1 MKKHLSIL
9 LVCILV
15 FGLIATGC
23 GQKAAET
30 TTPATTA
37 PATTAAAAKTD
48 IVIALQGEPTSLDP
62 QFPDDGNMR
71 MVTWQVFEPL
81 FKIDAATL
89 EAAPCLASDYKV
101 IDDTNWQFTI
111 REGVKWHDGTA
122 FTAEDAAFSINRVID
137 PAFGSQIFSDFSTIK
152 GAKVGDDGK
161 SIIIT
166 TDGPDPILL
175 KRLTKLDMVQK
186 AFYEG
191 KKTEEVTKVAM
202 GCGPYVFK
210 SWEQGKSIEV
220 EAFADYWG
228 EKPAITKATF
238 RFIEEPVTRLS
249 ALKTGEINIAVNMY
263 PEYAADMP
271 KIFTEVGLETYWIRF
286 NQFSGV
292 MKDKNMRLAANYAVD
307 LQGLSDALFLG
318 YAAPC
323 QGQMGRKGYFGYNDS
338 LSDYG
343 YDPAKAAELLKAA
356 GYNGEKVQLLS
367 ERGRWLKDGE
377 LTEAIAAQLTEAGFT
392 IETKFVSWN
401 EWLDTL
407 FDKAKTPDMQYSS
420 TSNEFFDMDR
430 TYSALVASTGT
441 QAGLNNPEYD
451 AIITAARKEMD
462 VAKREAMYK
471 DLAAKLNA
479 DPFAIYLLVLNDLH
493 GGSENLNWAPR
504 QDSRVYVSELSFS

>member
-15 FGLIATGC
+15 FGLIAAGC
-23 GQKAAET
+23 GQKTEPAAT
-30 TTPATTA
+30 TTA
-37 PATTAAAAKTD
+37 PAATTPAAAKTD

-81 FKIDAATL
+81 FKIDAITL
-89 EAAPCLASDYKV
+89 EAAPCLAADYKV
-101 IDDTNWQFTI
+101 VDDSNWQFTI

-122 FTAEDAAFSINRVID
+122 FTAEDAAYSVNRVID
-137 PAFGSQIFSDFSTIK
+137 PAFGSQILSDFSTIK

-292 MKDKNMRLAANYAVD
+292 MKDKNMRLAANYAID

-338 LSDYG
+338 LADYG
-343 YDPAKAAELLKAA
+343 YDPAKAAELMKAA
-356 GYNGEKVQLLS
+356 GYNGEEVELLS

-377 LTEAIAAQLTEAGFT
+377 LTEAIAAQLTEAGFNVT
-392 IETKFVSWN
+392 TKFVSWN

-471 DLAAKLNA
+471 DLASKLHD
-479 DPFAIYLLVLNDLH
+479 DPFAMYLLVLNDLH

-504 QDSRVYVSELSFS
+504 QDSRVYVSELSFN

>member
-15 FGLIATGC
+15 FGLLAAGC
-23 GQKAAET
+23 GSKPASTA
-30 TTPATTA
+30 PATTA
-37 PATTAAAAKTD
+37 PATTAPAEAKTD
-48 IVIALQGEPTSLDP
+48 IVIALQGEPTTLDP

-71 MVTWQVFEPL
+71 VVTWQVFEPL

-89 EAAPCLASDYKV
+89 QAVPCLATEAKV
-101 IDDTNWQFTI
+101 VDDSTWQFPI
-111 REGVKWHDGTA
+111 REGVKWHDGTP
-122 FTAEDAAFSINRVID
+122 FTAEDAAYSINRIID
-137 PAFGSQIFSDFSTIK
+137 PAFGSQILSDVSTIT

-161 SIIIT
+161 SIIVST
-166 TDGPDPILL
+166 NGADPILL

-191 KKTEEVTKVAM
+191 KKTEEVTKLAM
-202 GCGPYVFK
+202 GTGPYVFK
-210 SWEQGKSIEV
+210 SWEQGKQIEV

-228 EKPAITKATF
+228 DKPVITKGTF
-238 RFIEEPVTRLS
+238 RFIEEPVTRLF
-249 ALKTGEINIAVNMY
+249 ALKTNEINVAVNMY

-271 KIFTEVGLETYWIRF
+271 KIFTEVGLETYWVRF
-286 NQFSGV
+286 NQFAGV
-292 MKDKNMRLAANYAVD
+292 MKDKNVRLAANYALD

-323 QGQMGRKGYFGYNDS
+323 QGQMGRAGYFGYNDS

-343 YDPAKAAELLKAA
+343 YDPAKAAELLKTA
-356 GYNGEKVQLLS
+356 GYNGEEVELLS

-377 LTEAIAAQLTEAGFT
+377 LTEAIAAQLAEAGFNVT
-392 IETKFVSWN
+392 TKFVSWN

-430 TYSALVASTGT
+430 TYSALVASSGT

-451 AIITAARKEMD
+451 KIIADARIEMD
-462 VAKREAMYK
+462 PVKREQMYK
-471 DLAAKLNA
+471 DLAAKLHD
-479 DPFAIYLLVLNDLH
+479 DPFAMYLLVLNDLH

-504 QDSRVYVSELSFS
+504 QDSRIYLSEMSFS

>member
-89 EAAPCLASDYKV
+89 EAAPCLAADYKV
-101 IDDTNWQFTI
+101 IDDSNWQFTI

-122 FTAEDAAFSINRVID
+122 FTAEDAAYSINRVID
-137 PAFGSQIFSDFSTIK
+137 PAFGSQILSDFTTIK

-202 GCGPYVFK
+202 GTGPYVFK
-210 SWEQGKSIEV
+210 SWEQGKSVVV

-228 EKPAITKATF
+228 AKPAITKATF

-271 KIFTEVGLETYWIRF
+271 KIFTEVGLETYWVRF

-323 QGQMGRKGYFGYNDS
+323 QGQMGRKGYFGFNDS
-338 LSDYG
+338 LADYG

-356 GYNGEKVQLLS
+356 GYKGETVQLLS

-392 IETKFVSWN
+392 VETKFVSWN

-471 DLAAKLNA
+471 DLAAKLHD

-493 GGSENLNWAPR
+493 GGSENLNWTPR
-504 QDSRVYVSELSFS
+504 QDSRIYVSELSFS